1 MAMWSKL
8 SDNRPV
14 QFSWGSPRER
24 SCNTPPGPGQLCHC
38 CPWDPG
44 CYLGESPLPLP
55 LSLVWVKQ
63 LSSSICPENG
73 AEKVKFVDLEVWTQV
88 FFSPYTWIS
97 FSGCKILK
105 KLLHQLLVSR
115 VSFKKLDIFL
125 LNLLCAFCLISPGA
139 FSISLL
145 SEEHLCSLSGLFPSG
160 NTSFSLRKR
169 TWMIFSSS
177 GSGIL
182 LIEYCTYWT
191 YLSILLSFLDHFA
204 FLTFSIFCSF

>member
-1 MAMWSKL
+1 M
-8 SDNRPV
+8 
-14 QFSWGSPRER
+14 
-24 SCNTPPGPGQLCHC
+24 
-38 CPWDPG
+38 
-44 CYLGESPLPLP
+44 PL
-55 LSLVWVKQ
+55 LSLGSGV
-63 LSSSICPENG
+63 LSGRISSASPSLPCLGKATLLQYMPGKWCREGKICRPGGVNTG
-73 AEKVKFVDLEVWTQV
+73 
-88 FFSPYTWIS
+88 FFLSLHLNNS

-105 KLLHQLLVSR
+105 KLLHQLLASR

-125 LNLLCAFCLISPGA
+125 LNLLCAFCLISLGA

-169 TWMIFSSS
+169 TLMIFSSS

-191 YLSILLSFLDHFA
+191 YLLILLSFLDHFA